1 MATLVGLR
9 FLPSSIHTEG
19 GSGCFGGFDS
29 YRARFIQKGERR
41 LWRDFDSYRV
51 RLTERVSIHTEGGVA
66 TLVLNSRKTL
76 NPRISKQCALTISG
90 PFGAPGKKN
99 RIN

>member
-1 MATLVGLR
+1 VAVLVA
-9 FLPSSIHTEG
+9 STHTELDSYKRG
-19 GSGCFGGFDS
+19 NGGFGETSIPTEFDS
-29 YRARFIQKGERR
+29 QRGCRFIQR
-41 LWRDFDSYRV
+41 
-51 RLTERVSIHTEGGVA
+51 GGVA